1 MMLIGYEL
9 TAAIFASLVLT
20 LTFIALDRK
29 GIEALI
35 REHFD
40 RYSLA
45 ALGIILVFFLVV
57 SLFYVSPTEQLYFDE
72 NIYQGVALNILS
84 HFNSLWCQYGTG
96 YLGTCYVNALY
107 HDPVG
112 WSSFI
117 AVAFAIFGVGV
128 NTAYGLELAA
138 GAAAIV
144 FMFFLAGL
152 LSGRKS
158 FAVVATLAFSLMPQ
172 LFIWSRTQA
181 DVDLPFMTL
190 SLLAFLL
197 FAIFIRRKS
206 LYSLGAFA
214 FSLSM
219 VAYLR
224 IEAILLVPVFVVLL
238 VAFGDHGIV
247 KTAKERAG
255 KILGSIQDNTELL
268 IMLFAFVILLL
279 PEVYYISVQAQN
291 PSYGQNSGQAT
302 ISLVNFLGNVN
313 ANVSFLFGQMN
324 GANFYPMVFHYVI
337 TPLAIVGVLFLLF
350 DRRIKNRFSKLLMLA
365 LWFATYFLF
374 YTSFYAGAAT
384 YGVDSRFMLQ
394 LLPSLCLLAA
404 FAVIGIG
411 DSARGIAGRFG
422 REHDAAK
429 GGRVPM
435 IVFTAAVAIS
445 SMVLLIY
452 PFATLFPVVTIAQAK
467 MPQQSVIL
475 KAMDTFYGNY
485 TVVPR
490 DCIVYS
496 FTPDIWAEVNRSS
509 AQIGYLTSANAS
521 LTQSLDSYSCKVF
534 DYGYWCIVP
543 PHHNTTCA
551 QIISNHKLTSLGTM
565 NTTLGGFDVAFYKV
579 GS

>member
-1 MMLIGYEL
+1 M
-9 TAAIFASLVLT
+9 
-20 LTFIALDRK
+20 
-29 GIEALI
+29 
-35 REHFD
+35 
-40 RYSLA
+40 
-45 ALGIILVFFLVV
+45 
-57 SLFYVSPTEQLYFDE
+57 
-72 NIYQGVALNILS
+72 
-84 HFNSLWCQYGTG
+84 
-96 YLGTCYVNALY
+96 
-107 HDPVG
+107 
-112 WSSFI
+112 
-117 AVAFAIFGVGV
+117 GV

-302 ISLVNFLGNVN
+302 ISLVELPRKRQRQRLLPVRPDERRQLLPDGLPLRDN
-313 ANVSFLFGQMN
+313 APCNSRSALPSLRQEDKKQILEAADAGSLVRHIL
-324 GANFYPMVFHYVI
+324 
-337 TPLAIVGVLFLLF
+337 PLLHLVL
-350 DRRIKNRFSKLLMLA
+350 RR
-365 LWFATYFLF
+365 
-374 YTSFYAGAAT
+374 AAT